1 MNSDT
6 TNQEPRKE
14 PVPAP
19 QPHVLAGKNAF
30 GSVQKV
36 TAWVMIISAILF
48 ALVGILAIWEVF
60 GENAGD
66 TIGRA
71 FGSLVIVAF
80 AALIVNVA
88 SRIGEGKH

>member
-6 TNQEPRKE
+6 TNQEPQKQQ
-14 PVPAP
+14 VPSV
-19 QPHVLAGKNAF
+19 QPHDSANKHAF
-30 GSVQKV
+30 SAVQKV
-36 TAWVMIISAILF
+36 TAWVMIVSAILF
-48 ALVGILAIWEVF
+48 ALVGILAIWQVF

>member
-1 MNSDT
+1 MMNPETKKPDNET
-6 TNQEPRKE
+6 Q
-14 PVPAP
+14 P
-19 QPHVLAGKNAF
+19 QASMAKKGAF
-30 GSVQKV
+30 SQIQKV

-48 ALVGILAIWEVF
+48 ALVGVMAIWQVF
-60 GENAGD
+60 GDNAGD

-71 FGSLVIVAF
+71 FGSLVIIAF